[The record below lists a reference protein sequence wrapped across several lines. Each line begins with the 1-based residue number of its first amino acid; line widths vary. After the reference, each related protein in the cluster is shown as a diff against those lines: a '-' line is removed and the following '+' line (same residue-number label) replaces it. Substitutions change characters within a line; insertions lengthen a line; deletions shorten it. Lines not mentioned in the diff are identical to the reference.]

1 MEEKLLY
8 IINHYGI
15 SNQLRKFNEEVFEL
29 NEALIE
35 HEILEDCGLFKDS
48 DESETR
54 QHIIEEIADVMV
66 MLEQFKLYYYISSEE
81 ITDIFWKK
89 VDRQLERIKN
99 ENN

>member
-1 MEEKLLY
+1 MKEKLLY

-54 QHIIEEIADVMV
+54 QHIIEEIADVVV
-66 MLEQFKLYYYISSEE
+66 MLLQFKEHYYIGEK
-81 ITDIFWKK
+81 DIIKIMNEK
-89 VDRQLERIKN
+89 VNRQLERIKN